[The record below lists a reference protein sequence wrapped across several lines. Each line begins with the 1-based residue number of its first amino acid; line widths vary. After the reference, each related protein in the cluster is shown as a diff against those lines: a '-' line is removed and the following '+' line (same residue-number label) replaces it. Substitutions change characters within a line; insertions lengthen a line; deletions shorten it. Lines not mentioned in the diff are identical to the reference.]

1 MTTETQIEQD
11 LIARLTDLKYSYR
24 PDIRDRAALEDN
36 FRKHFETLNRVHLT
50 DKCLSAHK
58 IGRLWKFQLSVVDEW
73 VRAGGTDEAD
83 REGGKDGR

>member
-24 PDIRDRAALEDN
+24 PDIRDRTALEDN
-36 FRKHFETLNRVHLT
+36 FRQHFEVLNRVHLT

-58 IGRLWKFQLSVVDEW
+58 IDRLWKFQLSEVDEW
-73 VRAGGTDEAD
+73 VRIGGADEPAE
-83 REGGKDGR
+83 RGH